1 MPLDSDIGTLH
12 IRCGS
17 DIEPLLRAAG
27 FAADFLEVSDP
38 LCQGPVPRGDDWL
51 AHRARFLSAAYGGFQ
66 NRSFED
72 IAEGLHRADR
82 DLRAAAARYPRI
94 VLWFEHDSYDQ
105 LILARCLAQ
114 FTTTRPE
121 RLELVQV
128 SEYPLPTR
136 FVGLG
141 QLPAEA
147 FIGLWAS
154 RRPVERSQI
163 AAGERVWKMLRSH
176 DPSPLAAAA
185 RVGVRH
191 LPFMAAALR
200 RHCQEFPW
208 TSDGL
213 SLTERLVLRLLAER
227 SRTVDEIFAALQQSH
242 EPLPFLGDTMLRFVI
257 ESMRRAARP
266 VFTAAADGDDPRW
279 FRERL
284 TITTIGRDVLA
295 GGLDFMALHP
305 PARHLGGVAISFSAP
320 SWRWDERTG
329 GLIRA

>member
-1 MPLDSDIGTLH
+1 MALDSDVGTLH

-27 FAADFLEVSDP
+27 FTADFLEVSDP

-51 AHRARFLSAAYGGFQ
+51 AHRARFLASAYGAFL
-66 NRSFED
+66 NRSFDD
-72 IAEGLHRADR
+72 IADGLRRADR
-82 DLRAAAARYPRI
+82 DLRAAAARYTRI

-114 FTTTRPE
+114 FATTRPD

-128 SEYPLPTR
+128 SDYPLPTR
-136 FVGLG
+136 FIGLG

-154 RRPVERSQI
+154 RRPVGRWQI
-163 AAGERVWKMLRSH
+163 AAGERVWKMLRAK

-227 SRTVDEIFAALQQSH
+227 SCTLGEIFAALQHSH
-242 EPLPFLGDTMLRFVI
+242 EPLPFLGDTMFRFVVD
-257 ESMRRAARP
+257 SMKRAARP
-266 VFTAAADGDDPRW
+266 AVATAAGDDNRQW
-279 FRERL
+279 FREPL
-284 TITTIGRDVLA
+284 TITTVGRDVLK
-295 GGLDFMALHP
+295 GDVDFMALRP
-305 PARHLGGVAISFSAP
+305 PTRHLGGVTISFSAP